1 MVENWFPVF
10 HTKMLSCYH
19 QCCCTR
25 LFRSPEYRNDLYLVF
40 IFLVNER
47 KMQIHTNIKVIKCNT
62 ANQGTLLTE
71 QIKHQ

>member
-19 QCCCTR
+19 QCCTR
-25 LFRSPEYRNDLYLVF
+25 LFRSPKYRNDLYLVF